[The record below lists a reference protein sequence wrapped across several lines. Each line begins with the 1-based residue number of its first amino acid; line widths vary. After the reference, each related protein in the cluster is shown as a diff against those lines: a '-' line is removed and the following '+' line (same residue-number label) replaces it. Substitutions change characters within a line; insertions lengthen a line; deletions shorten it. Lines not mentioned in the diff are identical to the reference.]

1 MVKAGLSLDL
11 TVLFALYLLRK
22 TLANMAYL
30 WTYTV
35 MLYFGLSSQVNSS
48 RRRYAGSIIY
58 RKPPHTSPIGVCGCT
73 HLGPVLGK
81 EGVEIVRSSR

>member
-1 MVKAGLSLDL
+1 MGNPEVATVKAGLSLDL

-58 RKPPHTSPIGVCGCT
+58 RKPSHAFPIGVCDRMR
-73 HLGPVLGK
+73 LEPVWEK
-81 EGVEIVRSSR
+81 